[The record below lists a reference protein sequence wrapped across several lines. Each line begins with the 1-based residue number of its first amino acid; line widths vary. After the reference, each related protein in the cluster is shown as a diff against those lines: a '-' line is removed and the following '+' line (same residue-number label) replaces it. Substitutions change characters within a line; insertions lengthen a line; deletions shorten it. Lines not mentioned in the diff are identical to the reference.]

1 MRQHPNR
8 YADHDGPPR
17 AVRNLDDW
25 TQEKCRADRDL
36 DAEIDARDDA
46 DKKRRAAIPDVY
58 EVADRVLAPLLAEV
72 DITSVPR
79 RLKQDV
85 DDALA
90 ARGVKKPNRKQKITE
105 AMRLLAGDKAAG
117 DIELSLGLTLA
128 AALLWEPQGGWKAH
142 APRGPRRE
150 GFTSLRHVLA
160 AAFEDVTLGVSAIPL
175 EVAQNRA
182 RTRSID
188 GECFISASHSS
199 SGRARN
205 ASALDRTI
213 DAQALIFRST
223 VDVGLVPLLF
233 ERHVMGKHQS
243 RDAML
248 EELHR
253 REARS
258 RKKRTQMVNVNDP
271 SDTHFAMMP
280 TVSLPPRPGKGATDS
295 ELAAWRLACGVL
307 LWGEAPDQEQ
317 HNRKHDGALLRAVRD
332 AEDALRK
339 AMGIEV
345 PPRPARPSR
354 ISEAGYANA

>member
-1 MRQHPNR
+1 MRAHPNR
-8 YADHDGPPR
+8 YANADGPPR

-25 TQEKCRADRDL
+25 TQEGGRQDRAL
-36 DAEIDARDDA
+36 DAAIDARDES
-46 DKKRRAAIPDVY
+46 DKRRRAAIPDVY
-58 EVADRVLAPLLAEV
+58 EVAERVLAPLLDEV
-72 DITSVPR
+72 PKTTPR
-79 RLKQDV
+79 RLRQDI
-85 DDALA
+85 DERLA
-90 ARGVKKPNRKQKITE
+90 ARGVEKPNRAQRIAE
-105 AMRLLAGDKAAG
+105 ARRLLAGDKAAS

-160 AAFEDVTLGVSAIPL
+160 SAFEDVTLGVSAIPL

-182 RTRSID
+182 RTRSLD
-188 GECFISASHSS
+188 GEVFVAASHSS

-213 DAQALIFRST
+213 DAQAVIYRST
-223 VDVGLVPLLF
+223 VDLGLVSLLF
-233 ERHVMGKHQS
+233 ERHVMGKHTS

-248 EELHR
+248 DELQR
-253 REARS
+253 REARK
-258 RKKRTQMVNVNDP
+258 RKVM
-271 SDTHFAMMP
+271 
-280 TVSLPPRPGKGATDS
+280 LPARPAKGATDS
-295 ELAAWRLACGVL
+295 EQGAWRLACGVV

-317 HNRKHDGALLRAVRD
+317 HNRRHDGALLRAARG

-345 PPRPARPSR
+345 RQRPARPSR

>member
-1 MRQHPNR
+1 MRAHPNR
-8 YADHDGPPR
+8 YANADGPPR

-25 TQEKCRADRDL
+25 TQEGGRQDRAL
-36 DAEIDARDDA
+36 DAAIDARDES
-46 DKKRRAAIPDVY
+46 DKRRRAAIPDVY
-58 EVADRVLAPLLAEV
+58 EVAERVLAPLLDEV
-72 DITSVPR
+72 PKTTPR
-79 RLKQDV
+79 RLRQDI
-85 DDALA
+85 DERLA
-90 ARGVKKPNRKQKITE
+90 ARGVEKPNRAQRIAE
-105 AMRLLAGDKAAG
+105 ARRLLAGDKAAS

-160 AAFEDVTLGVSAIPL
+160 SAFEDVTLGVSAIPL

-182 RTRSID
+182 RTRSLD
-188 GECFISASHSS
+188 GEVFVAASHSS

-213 DAQALIFRST
+213 DAQAVIYRST
-223 VDVGLVPLLF
+223 VDLGLVSLLF
-233 ERHVMGKHQS
+233 ERHVMGKHTS

-248 EELHR
+248 DELQR
-253 REARS
+253 REAR
-258 RKKRTQMVNVNDP
+258 K
-271 SDTHFAMMP
+271 P